1 MSDSAV
7 VRTRPLPALKP
18 WQRALAA
25 GAGGLVA
32 LQLICRSIGWFDTF
46 PDTFDTWISRP
57 FDALYDW
64 VLANQFTNPIFT
76 HFFTPI
82 SKSIRWMIESLTDH
96 VLALPWYGVAVIAFV
111 IIARTGKW
119 RMAAVA
125 AAAAIV
131 PGLVGLWEPTVDT
144 LTLMLVSVLIAVA
157 IGVPLG
163 VAAALN
169 ARFEQLVRPALDAMQ
184 TIPTPAYLVPAVMIF
199 TTGVVP
205 AAVATI
211 IYALPPVVRLTTL
224 GIRGV
229 PSDTVE
235 AGTVFGSSRR
245 QILFKVQLPQA
256 VPSIATGVNQT
267 INMALGIVIIAAFI
281 GAGGLGQEALEM
293 LRQRRTGR
301 GLVVGLCVLCVA
313 ILLDRVCRSFVERRQ
328 RGTATRADRRVWLA
342 LAAGGLALIVLGR
355 VANWSAFP
363 IDVGVK
369 WADSVDTAV
378 RWVRDTFHDQAQW
391 LNDTFIREVYVPLTD
406 WVGTTIRWPVW
417 LALAF
422 MLGYAIRGLRLGV
435 FCAVGVF
442 MMGFTG
448 LWLPSSE
455 TFVEVM
461 ISAVIAAAIAVPLG
475 IWAGRHTRLEP
486 LLAPVLDA
494 FQTVPA
500 VTYIIAFVMIF
511 DIGVVPGIIATV
523 IYALAPGVR
532 VTALG
537 IKDVPATTV
546 EAATTF
552 GASNRQLLWGVRI
565 PLALSAIMVA
575 INQVICMSI
584 AMVIIVGLN
593 GGGALGYKIV
603 ESFQRQ
609 LIGQG
614 IEVALALALMA
625 MVLDRLTQGLAQR
638 FQPPAARA

>member
-1 MSDSAV
+1 
-7 VRTRPLPALKP
+7 
-18 WQRALAA
+18 
-25 GAGGLVA
+25 
-32 LQLICRSIGWFDTF
+32 
-46 PDTFDTWISRP
+46 
-57 FDALYDW
+57 
-64 VLANQFTNPIFT
+64 
-76 HFFTPI
+76 
-82 SKSIRWMIESLTDH
+82 
-96 VLALPWYGVAVIAFV
+96 
-111 IIARTGKW
+111 
-119 RMAAVA
+119 
-125 AAAAIV
+125 
-131 PGLVGLWEPTVDT
+131 
-144 LTLMLVSVLIAVA
+144 
-157 IGVPLG
+157 
-163 VAAALN
+163 
-169 ARFEQLVRPALDAMQ
+169 
-184 TIPTPAYLVPAVMIF
+184 
-199 TTGVVP
+199 
-205 AAVATI
+205 
-211 IYALPPVVRLTTL
+211 
-224 GIRGV
+224 
-229 PSDTVE
+229 
-235 AGTVFGSSRR
+235 
-245 QILFKVQLPQA
+245 
-256 VPSIATGVNQT
+256 
-267 INMALGIVIIAAFI
+267 
-281 GAGGLGQEALEM
+281 M

-342 LAAGGLALIVLGR
+342 LAVGGLALIVLGR

-552 GASNRQLLWGVRI
+552 GASNRQLLWDVRI
-565 PLALSAIMVA
+565 PLALSAIMLA

-609 LIGQG
+609 FIGQG